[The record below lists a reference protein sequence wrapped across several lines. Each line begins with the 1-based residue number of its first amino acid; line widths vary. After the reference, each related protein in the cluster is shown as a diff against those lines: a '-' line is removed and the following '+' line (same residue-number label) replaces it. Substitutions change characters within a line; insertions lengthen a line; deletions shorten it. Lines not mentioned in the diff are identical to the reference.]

1 VEGIRKRARC
11 SIASTLQRVH
21 AANRSRRSYQCMAVE
36 QSSQSCRGQRF
47 EEKRAASIIAP
58 LMVAP
63 DPSAIGYLAWAV
75 L

>member
-1 VEGIRKRARC
+1 
-11 SIASTLQRVH
+11 
-21 AANRSRRSYQCMAVE
+21 MAVE